1 MRIRIPLFVLPL
13 LALAQAPPP
22 EVDQALRARV
32 TEFYQD
38 HVDGNFRKAFDLV
51 AEDTKDHYFGANK
64 TQFKSF
70 KIDKI
75 DYSDNFTKAVVTLT
89 VQRTMTV
96 QLQQVLIPSTG
107 PTDWKIENGK
117 WVWYSDPGKNLET
130 PMGPADP
137 NVIKPN
143 PDGSITVPKRLTPD
157 MVAAAAQRILQQQ
170 QSGVNKSEVTLAAG
184 KASSEEVIFH
194 NAAQGSVQVRL
205 DMSPE
210 VAGLH
215 AELDKSSVNAG
226 ENAVVKL
233 SYAPGDKP
241 PASPVTLRLVVAPF
255 NQVFTVTVR
264 FL

>member
-1 MRIRIPLFVLPL
+1 MPLLLIPL
-13 LALAQAPPP
+13 LALAQAPLP
-22 EVDQALRARV
+22 EVDEALRARV
-32 TEFYQD
+32 TEFYQA

-51 AEDTKDHYFGANK
+51 AEESKDTYFGANK

-70 KIDKI
+70 TINKIE
-75 DYSDNFTKAVVTLT
+75 YSDNFTKAVVTLT

-96 QLQQVLIPSTG
+96 QLQQVAIPTTG
-107 PTDWKIENGK
+107 PTNWKIENGK
-117 WVWYSDPGKNLET
+117 WVWYSDPGKNLGT
-130 PMGPADP
+130 PMGPSDA

-143 PDGSITVPKRLTPD
+143 PDGTITVPKKLTPD
-157 MVAAAAQRILQQQ
+157 MVAAAAQRILQQP
-170 QSGVNKSEVTLAAG
+170 QSGVSRSEVTLAAD
-184 KASSEEVIFH
+184 KASSEEVVFH
-194 NAAQGSVQVRL
+194 NAVQGSVQVRL

-233 SYAPGDKP
+233 SYAPGEKP

-255 NQVFTVTVR
+255 SQVFTVTVR